1 MIYSTKSAHIY
12 TKPGKYKITV
22 KKDAI
27 PGSMFSNCTILN
39 NPQPKNVVVKYCIDV
54 PTCLA
59 NNTAIVQDSDKTNL
73 IPDYKAENF
82 KSIAAGILSSYSKE
96 ITLPENSFMT
106 KEKFEVMMQELF
118 NFASFQYKSALNT
131 LKDEVKIGLRVTTDI
146 SAGTQLSNA
155 TLDDYLLADNYVVG
169 KELSSIETILQQS
182 RQYGIYGCQKVLSS
196 YKRMLSSDVFNDDVL
211 EQVAST
217 ISSHVAQVKSTS
229 GQRTFTL
236 NAKDL
241 AEEKFSTYSFT
252 TNRVELSTIND
263 LSNIN
268 QTFIEAIYIPNN
280 VTELPDGFLSN
291 AINLRNIYFDCD
303 ASKPQLSSIGE
314 NAFYKS
320 FKLVSLVFP
329 NSLRIVK
336 DGAFH
341 DSVNLQYVKFG
352 NDGIMYNADRAFELL
367 DKNNCVFIPAFNFDS
382 TLDTANRLSRKL
394 FGASDKHVHD
404 YQDDGRH
411 VYDAVCNK
419 INERVKPKEILQ
431 PTGCT
436 PLVGPAGDW
445 YNKLKDLLF
454 GLVDDLIDWITGGG
468 SESGFGDILKTIV
481 KTILDIYGLYG
492 IGTGDPSAIANLILS
507 ARLDHYNR
515 FQIAAAAVDYEGYIN
530 LHKIKRCMSE
540 DPYQCDLPT
549 YCVPDDIKSFNGS
562 KYGTAKIPDGTVT
575 KLHTGNSVIDLAL
588 DGAENLAMDINPDTG
603 KPNDGPSSKDQAE
616 QQAKDKANEA
626 FNALRKRVL
635 DSITPCP

>member
-27 PGSMFSNCTILN
+27 PGNMFSNCTILS
-39 NPQPKNVVVKYCIDV
+39 NPQPKNVVVKYCIDI

-59 NNTAIVQDSDKTNL
+59 DNTAIVQNSDKTNL
-73 IPDYKAENF
+73 IPDYKAENY
-82 KSIAAGILSSYSKE
+82 KSIAASILSSYSKE

-106 KEKFEVMMQELF
+106 KEKFEVMVQELF
-118 NFASFQYKSALNT
+118 NFASLQYKSALNT

-196 YKRMLSSDVFNDDVL
+196 YKRMLSSDVFNDVVL

-280 VTELPDGFLSN
+280 VTELPDGFLSD

-303 ASKPQLSSIGE
+303 ASKPQLSSIGQ

-329 NSLRIVK
+329 NSLSIVK

-352 NDGIMYNADRAFELL
+352 NDGIMYNADRVFELL

-382 TLDTANRLSRKL
+382 TLDGAKRLNRTFFS
-394 FGASDKHVHD
+394 ASDKHGHD
-404 YQDDGRH
+404 YKDDGRH
-411 VYDAVCNK
+411 VYDAACNK
-419 INERVKPKEILQ
+419 INERVKSKEVLQ

-436 PLVGPAGDW
+436 PLVGPVGDW
-445 YNKLKDLLF
+445 YNKLKDQLF
-454 GLVDDLIDWITGGG
+454 DLIDDLVDRFFNSG
-468 SESGFGDILKTIV
+468 SESKTGDILKTSL
-481 KTILDIYGLYG
+481 KTLIDLYGLYG
-492 IGTGDPSAIANLILS
+492 IGTGDPSSIIPLILDTQ
-507 ARLDHYNR
+507 LDHYNR

-530 LHKIKRCMSE
+530 LHKIKRCVSE
-540 DPYQCDLPT
+540 DPYPCDLPV
-549 YCVPDDIKSFNGS
+549 YCIPDSMKSFKGS

-588 DGAENLAMDINPDTG
+588 DGMADLAMEINPDTG
-603 KPNDGPSSKDQAE
+603 KPNDSPSSKDQAE
-616 QQAKDKANEA
+616 EQAKSKANAA
-626 FNALRKRVL
+626 FDALRTRVL
-635 DSITPCP
+635 DSITGCP

>member
-22 KKDAI
+22 KKGAI
-27 PGSMFSNCTILN
+27 PGSMFNNCTILN

-241 AEEKFSTYSFT
+241 AEEKFSTYSFA
-252 TNRVELSTIND
+252 TNRVELPTIND

-341 DSVNLQYVKFG
+341 DSVNLQYVKFK
-352 NDGIMYNADRAFELL
+352 NDEIQYNADRAFELL

-382 TLDTANRLSRKL
+382 TLDTANRLNRKL

-411 VYDAVCNK
+411 VYDAACNK
-419 INERVKPKEILQ
+419 LGERVKSEEVLQ

-445 YNKLKDLLF
+445 YNKLKDWLF
-454 GLVDDLIDWITGGG
+454 DLVDDLVDWVFDGG
-468 SESGFGDILKTIV
+468 SESDFGDTLKTIA
-481 KTILDIYGLYG
+481 KTLIDLYGLYG
-492 IGTGDPSAIANLILS
+492 IGTGDPASIANLILDTQ
-507 ARLDHYNR
+507 LDHYNR

-540 DPYQCDLPT
+540 DPYPCDLPV
-549 YCVPDDIKSFNGS
+549 YCIPDDIKSFSGS
-562 KYGTAKIPDGTVT
+562 KYGTAKVPDGTVT

-588 DGAENLAMDINPDTG
+588 DGMDDLAKEINLDTG

-626 FNALRKRVL
+626 FNALRNRVL